1 MLSSGMRLSFVFAM
15 KSHLGL
21 LGIIRSVAVQSRIK
35 GIATTEEEGFLRLRL
50 SSPRLLICTDQ
61 LEKGDGFS
69 PLQKGHPG
77 GHDLRVLMVI
87 TSDGLTSDGS
97 EVSRALDSG
106 AMAVV
111 CEEDFLSRD
120 GSDPVVTGSR

>member
-1 MLSSGMRLSFVFAM
+1 MAF
-15 KSHLGL
+15 
-21 LGIIRSVAVQSRIK
+21 
-35 GIATTEEEGFLRLRL
+35 
-50 SSPRLLICTDQ
+50 
-61 LEKGDGFS
+61 
-69 PLQKGHPG
+69 PLCRRAIQVVS
-77 GHDLRVLMVI
+77 DLRVLMVI
-87 TSDGLTSDGS
+87 TSDGLTSDGL